1 MERSLL
7 WQIWQRSKTNGS
19 GVWEWRRA
27 ILRSVKNCF
36 RVCITQTS
44 TRYPKTIQV
53 HILVNLDDNDGNKN
67 ILILTERLTESCFNI
82 QNEYKVYLNS
92 RCVLYSQSPS
102 HESVAIV
109 SYGKNMGWKLSN
121 LFVPEISTKL
131 DFGFYFHFLIW
142 LFTSTYENQILP
154 VKLDLLRRVD
164 WKDLKCFDCFLSMGV
179 NSSILPI
186 MRFKSPKVNRWCN
199 FQ

>member
-1 MERSLL
+1 MCLL
-7 WQIWQRSKTNGS
+7 
-19 GVWEWRRA
+19 
-27 ILRSVKNCF
+27 
-36 RVCITQTS
+36 
-44 TRYPKTIQV
+44 
-53 HILVNLDDNDGNKN
+53 
-67 ILILTERLTESCFNI
+67 
-82 QNEYKVYLNS
+82 S

-131 DFGFYFHFLIW
+131 DFTTYLQFLVW
-142 LFTSTYENQILP
+142 LFTSNYENKILP

-164 WKDLKCFDCFLSMGV
+164 WKDLECFDCFLSMGV

-186 MRFKSPKVNRWCN
+186 MRLRSPNLYRWCSFWYVGLFWIGFCN
-199 FQ
+199 VFFSMPVERFDLIGVDCHQDWARVSLRKTELWSLIIYIIH

>member
-1 MERSLL
+1 M
-7 WQIWQRSKTNGS
+7 THF
-19 GVWEWRRA
+19 
-27 ILRSVKNCF
+27 CF
-36 RVCITQTS
+36 YFPYSQYRK
-44 TRYPKTIQV
+44 P
-53 HILVNLDDNDGNKN
+53 LKN
-67 ILILTERLTESCFNI
+67 ITL
-82 QNEYKVYLNS
+82 

-109 SYGKNMGWKLSN
+109 SYGKNMGWKLPN

-131 DFGFYFHFLIW
+131 DFRIYFHFLIW

-164 WKDLKCFDCFLSMGV
+164 WKDLKCFNCFLSMGV

-186 MRFKSPKVNRWCN
+186 MRLRSHNMNRWCN
-199 FQ
+199 FQYVGVFCSFQCLWCGLTW